1 MPLPTV
7 AAGIDKLNG
16 GAPSVVPN
24 TPPPVDDGSVVNFD
38 GDGDMI
44 ADVPASTPEPP
55 APVVADKPAAKQ
67 PKFTQLPELDVKKE
81 FGKKEETVEP
91 PAAEKPATP
100 VEEPVGTAARDYSAF
115 DPEVAAIGKHLRNKQ
130 FQELLP
136 QIQAWKKAADE
147 VKTLREQPR
156 EPQFAYENPNA
167 YLMDPK
173 FQETSRLSNLAQFEV
188 EHLTRQ
194 VELIESGDDWYEL
207 TGYDQQGQPQYIK
220 HDART
225 DGKIDNAAKA
235 RVMSVLT
242 QTQNATQIAQQRLQG
257 IQQQYRQNATQATQE
272 LRAVEAKL
280 MPNVVPEKFTPE
292 EREWF
297 EFAGTQ
303 SPTRFKGHP
312 LVHTHQLMFVAYMR
326 LLNAAKGLE
335 ERAMKAEKT
344 LESAKAAGPII
355 RHGVTPR
362 AAKDDDV
369 IVNASDFD

>member
-1 MPLPTV
+1 MALPTV
-7 AAGIDKLNG
+7 AAGMDKLNG
-16 GAPSVVPN
+16 GAPASAPSA
-24 TPPPVDDGSVVNFD
+24 PPPVDNGTVSFD
-38 GDGDMI
+38 GDGEMI
-44 ADVPASTPEPP
+44 ADVPAGEPEAAP
-55 APVVADKPAAKQ
+55 AVQADKPQVAKQ

-81 FGKKEETVEP
+81 FGKPEEPTP
-91 PAAEKPATP
+91 PAADKPVTP
-100 VEEPVGTAARDYSAF
+100 VEEPTSAAARDYSAF
-115 DPEVAAIGKHLRNKQ
+115 DPEVAAIGKHFRNKQ

-156 EPQFAYENPNA
+156 EPQFSYENENA

-194 VELIESGDDWYEL
+194 LELIESGEDWYEL
-207 TGYDQQGQPQYIK
+207 TGYDQQGQPRYIK
-220 HDART
+220 HDARA
-225 DGKIDNAAKA
+225 DGKIDSAAKA
-235 RVMSVLT
+235 RVLSVLT
-242 QTQNATQIAQQRLQG
+242 QTQQATQVAAQRLQG
-257 IQQQYRQNATQATQE
+257 IQQQYKQNAAQAAQE
-272 LRAVEAKL
+272 LRAVETRL

>member
-16 GAPSVVPN
+16 GAPSVAPSA
-24 TPPPVDDGSVVNFD
+24 PPPVDDNSTVTFD
-38 GDGDMI
+38 GDGDMV
-44 ADVPASTPEPP
+44 ADTPASTPEPP
-55 APVVADKPAAKQ
+55 APAEKPAAAKQ

-81 FGKKEETVEP
+81 FGKKEELETPV
-91 PAAEKPATP
+91 ADKPATP
-100 VEEPVGTAARDYSAF
+100 VEEPTGTAARDYSAF
-115 DPEVAAIGKHLRNKQ
+115 DPEVAAIGKHFRNKQ

-156 EPQFAYENPNA
+156 EPQFAYESPNA

-173 FQETSRLSNLAQFEV
+173 FQETSRLANLANFEV

-194 VELIESGDDWYEL
+194 LELIESGEDWYEL
-207 TGYDQQGQPQYIK
+207 TGYDQQGQPQYVK

-225 DGKIDNAAKA
+225 DGKVDNAAKA

-257 IQQQYRQNATQATQE
+257 IQQQYRQNAAQATQE
-272 LRAVEAKL
+272 LRAIEAKL

-292 EREWF
+292 EKEWF

-312 LVHTHQLMFVAYMR
+312 LVHTHKLMFVAYMR

-335 ERAMKAEKT
+335 ERATKAEKL
-344 LESAKAAGPII
+344 LEGAKAAGPII

-362 AAKDDDV
+362 ASKDDDV

>member
-1 MPLPTV
+1 MSLPTV
-7 AAGIDKLNG
+7 AAGMDKLNG

-24 TPPPVDDGSVVNFD
+24 TPPPVDDSSTVTFD
-38 GDGDMI
+38 GDGEMI
-44 ADVPASTPEPP
+44 ADTPASAPATP
-55 APVVADKPAAKQ
+55 VAEKPTTKQ

-81 FGKKEETVEP
+81 FGKPEE
-91 PAAEKPATP
+91 PAAPVAEKPATP
-100 VEEPVGTAARDYSAF
+100 VEEPAGTSARDYSAF
-115 DPEVAAIGKHLRNKQ
+115 DPEVAAIGKHFRNKQ

-173 FQETSRLSNLAQFEV
+173 FQETSRLANLANFEV

-194 VELIESGDDWYEL
+194 LELIESGEDWYEL

-220 HDART
+220 HDARA

-242 QTQNATQIAQQRLQG
+242 QTQQATQIAAQRLQG
-257 IQQQYRQNATQATQE
+257 IQQQYKQNAAQATQE

-292 EREWF
+292 EKEWF

-303 SPTRFKGHP
+303 SPARFKGHP

-335 ERAMKAEKT
+335 ERATKAEKL

-362 AAKDDDV
+362 AGKDDDV

>member
-1 MPLPTV
+1 MALPTV
-7 AAGIDKLNG
+7 AAGMDKLNG
-16 GAPSVVPN
+16 GAPASAPSA
-24 TPPPVDDGSVVNFD
+24 PPPVDNGTVSFD
-38 GDGDMI
+38 GDGEMI
-44 ADVPASTPEPP
+44 ADVPASEPAAPPTPIE
-55 APVVADKPAAKQ
+55 KPAATKQ

-81 FGKKEETVEP
+81 FGKEEETAGEEKPVAAPTEET
-91 PAAEKPATP
+91 PAAPE
-100 VEEPVGTAARDYSAF
+100 ARDYSAY

-130 FQELLP
+130 FKELLP
-136 QIQAWKKAADE
+136 QIQQWKKEAAE
-147 VKTLREQPR
+147 AKTLREQPR
-156 EPQFAYENPNA
+156 EPQFSYENENA
-167 YLMDPK
+167 YLMDK
-173 FQETSRLSNLAQFEV
+173 NYQETSRLANLANFEV

-194 VELIESGDDWYEL
+194 LELIESGEDWYEL
-207 TGYDQQGQPQYIK
+207 TGYDQQGQPRYIK

-225 DGKIDNAAKA
+225 DGKIDSGAKA
-235 RVMSVLT
+235 RVLGLLT
-242 QTQNATQIAQQRLQG
+242 QTQNATNVAAQRLQG
-257 IQQQYRQNATQATQE
+257 IQQQYKQNAAQAVQE
-272 LRAVEAKL
+272 LRAVETRL
-280 MPNVVPEKFTPE
+280 MPNIVPEKFTPE
-292 EREWF
+292 EKEWF

-326 LLNAAKGLE
+326 LLNAAKSLE